1 MIGRLSGCALLLL
14 PALAQA
20 AEPRLQDATISGN
33 GNTITINNMPVRTSH
48 GTIYRDVTIEIRVDE
63 NGVVSFAPGARPTD
77 VPKPIVQAP
86 ALPPKIQQFRE
97 GTYAAEDGTLMR
109 LTFGTTLLDST
120 PLWTFTQFGGQPGPI
135 GEATWFEGPIQGS
148 PHAAAIRRAGITS
161 MLYSYGVTTSGEGSF
176 APHSI
181 IGATQT
187 GNELTIVSFRHGC
200 CGNGKSPTGIESY
213 TYTIKH

>member
-1 MIGRLSGCALLLL
+1 MIGRLSAIALLLI
-14 PALAQA
+14 PALAQG
-20 AEPRLQDATISGN
+20 AEPQLQDATISGS

-77 VPKPIVQAP
+77 IPKPIVQAP
-86 ALPPKIQQFRE
+86 ALPPRVQQFRE
-97 GTYAAEDGTLMR
+97 GTYAAEGGTLMQ
-109 LTFGTTLLDST
+109 LTYVKPTFGGV
-120 PLWTFTQFGGQPGPI
+120 PLWTFTQFGAQPGPI
-135 GEATWFEGPIQGS
+135 AEATWYEGPIVGS

-161 MLYSYGVTTSGEGSF
+161 MLYSYGVSTNGTGSF

-187 GNELTIVSFRHGC
+187 GDELTVVSFRHGC

-213 TYTIKH
+213 TYTVRH

>member
-1 MIGRLSGCALLLL
+1 MIKRFSLIALLLL
-14 PALAQA
+14 PTLAQA
-20 AEPRLQDATISGN
+20 AEPQLQDATISGN

-77 VPKPIVQAP
+77 IPKPIVQAP
-86 ALPPKIQQFRE
+86 ALPPRVQQFRE

-109 LTFGTTLLDST
+109 LAYITPTFGGV
-120 PLWTFTQFGGQPGPI
+120 PLWTFTQFGDQPGPLA
-135 GEATWFEGPIQGS
+135 EATWYEGPIIGS

-161 MLYSYGVTTSGEGSF
+161 MLYSYGVSTNGTGSF

-187 GNELTIVSFRHGC
+187 GDELTVVSFRHGC

-213 TYTIKH
+213 TYTAKH